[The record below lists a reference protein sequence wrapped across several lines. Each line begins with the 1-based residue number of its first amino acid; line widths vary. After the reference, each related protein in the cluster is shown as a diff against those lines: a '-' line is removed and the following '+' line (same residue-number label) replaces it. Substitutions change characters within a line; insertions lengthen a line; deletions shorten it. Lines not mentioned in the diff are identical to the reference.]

1 MRVHKGGPEPELDR
15 AHVRATGHMYAH
27 FRGLLKEASESE
39 GGAKVGL
46 RKYFG
51 KTYYEKQGWAH
62 CFHVF
67 GRVFMWHS
75 VAFHLGLALTFRKRG
90 AGKLRPL

>member
-1 MRVHKGGPEPELDR
+1 MALR
-15 AHVRATGHMYAH
+15 AYAH
-27 FRGLLKEASESE
+27 FRELLKQADKMP

-46 RKYFG
+46 RAYFG

-75 VAFHLGLALTFRKRG
+75 VAFHLGLALAFRQRG
-90 AGKLRPL
+90 VDESLATTWDAVSTVCITSPTPACS